1 MRIRR
6 FQNKV
11 TAGRFTLPAAMLI
24 ATACWTAAAI
34 LLTDTPLEDMAP
46 SWLQDLA
53 EHPTGH
59 RFLRLA
65 GFLLHS
71 GIVFFLINLNN
82 TFALIRVRAS
92 IQSAIYFLLIAALL
106 AVHEALAGL
115 LCSVCC
121 LIALQLLFSGYRQE
135 QTSGTLF
142 HCFALAG
149 IAGMIVPPYML
160 LVPLLWIGAFSFFSL
175 NLRNI
180 TASVVGF
187 LFPWWMAGGFAI
199 LTGHTADFLRY
210 IGDIR
215 LIRPLWT
222 GFDLLQTVSLVFL
235 FVLYAVSA
243 VHCLLAGYE
252 DKIRTRTYLYFLIL
266 LGFCLF
272 AGIALQ
278 PYLFVSF
285 CPLLTA
291 TTSILAGHLFALTGS
306 RLSNAFFIITLAG
319 ILFLFFFHLWTLL

>member
-1 MRIRR
+1 MRSRR

-11 TAGRFTLPAAMLI
+11 AAGRLTLPAAILI
-24 ATACWTAAAI
+24 ATVCWTAAAI
-34 LLTDTPLEDMAP
+34 LLPDTGLGDAAP
-46 SWLQDLA
+46 QWLQSLA
-53 EHPTGH
+53 ERPVGH
-59 RFLRLA
+59 WFLPLA

-71 GIVFFLINLNN
+71 AVAFFLINLNN

-92 IQSAIYFLLIAALL
+92 IQSAIYFLLIAALPS
-106 AVHEALAGL
+106 VHEALAGL
-115 LCSVCC
+115 LCSVCY
-121 LIALQLLFSGYRQE
+121 LTALHILFSGYRQE

-160 LVPLLWIGAFSFFSL
+160 LVPLLWIGAFSFFAL
-175 NLRNI
+175 NLRSMA
-180 TASVVGF
+180 ASVVGF
-187 LFPWWMAGGFAI
+187 AFPWWMAVGYAT
-199 LTGHTADFLRY
+199 LTGHTADFLQY

-215 LIRPLWT
+215 LFRPLWT
-222 GFDLLQTVSLVFL
+222 GFDLLQSVSLAFL
-235 FVLYAVSA
+235 FVVYAVSA
-243 VHCLLAGYE
+243 VHCLLTSYE
-252 DKIRTRTYLYFLIL
+252 DKIRTRTYLYFLVL

-272 AGIALQ
+272 VGIALQ

-285 CPLLTA
+285 CPLLAA

>member
-1 MRIRR
+1 MRNRR

-24 ATACWTAAAI
+24 ATVCWTAAA
-34 LLTDTPLEDMAP
+34 LLLPDTGLGDAGPQ
-46 SWLQDLA
+46 WLQSLA
-53 EHPTGH
+53 ARPAGH
-59 RFLRLA
+59 WFLPLA

-71 GIVFFLINLNN
+71 AVAFFLVNLNN
-82 TFALIRVRAS
+82 AFALIRVRAS
-92 IQSAIYFLLIAALL
+92 IQSAIYFLLIAALP

-160 LVPLLWIGAFSFFSL
+160 LVPLLWTGAFSFFAL
-175 NLRNI
+175 NLRSMA
-180 TASVVGF
+180 ASVVGF
-187 LFPWWMAGGFAI
+187 AFPWWMAVGYAT
-199 LTGHTADFLRY
+199 LTGHTADFLQY

-215 LIRPLWT
+215 LFRPLWT
-222 GFDLLQTVSLVFL
+222 GFDLLQSVSLAFL
-235 FVLYAVSA
+235 FVVYAVSA

-252 DKIRTRTYLYFLIL
+252 DKIRTRTYLYFLVFF
-266 LGFCLF
+266 GFCQFVLV
-272 AGIALQ
+272 ALQ
-278 PYLFVSF
+278 PYLFASF
-285 CPLLTA
+285 CPLLVC

-306 RLSNAFFIITLAG
+306 RLSNAFFIFTLAG
-319 ILFLFFFHLWTLL
+319 TLFLYFYQLWTLL